1 MLPRFFIFASLIC
14 LVSCNN
20 SDKNQKMTNS
30 TAVFDWQG
38 HRGARGLMPENTI
51 PAFLRALQYPVQ
63 TLELDVAVSK
73 DSQIIVSHE
82 PWMSAEFCMKP
93 DGSPIQAEEAE
104 KLLIYELTYEEI
116 KKYDSGMRV
125 HPRFPDQQ
133 KIPVWKPSLM
143 DMVSN
148 VEVFCE
154 KNKRAKPRYNIEIKS
169 QPSWDGIRTPRPEV
183 FASMLWRELSLL
195 QITDRVTIQSFDVRP
210 LQILHRLD
218 ATIPIAL
225 LIENLDGVDKNIEK
239 LGFTPA
245 IYSPNYMLLNETVI
259 ADLKQKGIKIIPWT
273 VNDPY
278 AMKRLIEL
286 QVDGIITDY
295 PNMIEDMQ

>member
-1 MLPRFFIFASLIC
+1 
-14 LVSCNN
+14 
-20 SDKNQKMTNS
+20 
-30 TAVFDWQG
+30 
-38 HRGARGLMPENTI
+38 
-51 PAFLRALQYPVQ
+51 
-63 TLELDVAVSK
+63 
-73 DSQIIVSHE
+73 
-82 PWMSAEFCMKP
+82 
-93 DGSPIQAEEAE
+93 
-104 KLLIYELTYEEI
+104 
-116 KKYDSGMRV
+116 
-125 HPRFPDQQ
+125 
-133 KIPVWKPSLM
+133 M